1 MQGFPGG
8 TPDPQQLQATM
19 LAIEQACSLIQLHMN
34 PSEAEKV
41 ISALHSS
48 LMPYQACRFILE
60 TSQMPNARFQ
70 AAGAIGDAAVREWG
84 ILADDHKRSLI
95 LYCLNYVME
104 HASSPDGYVQSKVS
118 AVAARLLK
126 RGCFLPMSYKNHSVC
141 GLVGLVFGSYSYSD
155 MEHICRVEFSNQEK
169 AAIFS
174 EVEQSIRGI
183 HGPNRQFAGINFL
196 ETLVSEFSPL
206 TASAMG
212 LPKEFHDQCEWSLE
226 VHFLKDF
233 YCWAQAAVFNTA
245 DKILNSNVSVPEE
258 RACSAALRLMFQIL
272 SWNFKHTVEHE
283 NLDAKINSG
292 LRSDTINLKKFER
305 SLVKPGSMWRDILIS
320 SGHTTWVLNFYTT
333 LRQKYS
339 YDTLWG
345 DSPLAVS
352 CRQLIV
358 QLCSLSGPVFPNDN
372 GDAQIQH
379 LMHILSA
386 AVLWIEPPDV
396 IAASIRNGGSESE
409 FIDGC
414 HVLLSMAS
422 LTTGS
427 LFDHLLKS
435 IRQYGTINLLSA
447 LTSEAVKSVLD
458 NQSEEETWGSDALD
472 ILLETWNVI
481 LGDVD
486 ADKTPISVDGA
497 LAASSLFKVIV
508 ESHLKAAADSAFEDT
523 DDTEYFHVS
532 VSKRDEQLALYALI
546 ARAAADTTIPYLTQL
561 FSERFARLNQRNGES
576 DPTQTLEELYW
587 LLMITS
593 HVLTDSG
600 EGETLLIPEAL
611 QAGFPNVVEAGQH
624 PVVMLSWSVINFS
637 RQCLDP
643 VIRSKYFSPRLMEAV
658 IWFLARWVATYLVPL
673 DVSRQVSGTDIDSV
687 GTNGTQH
694 SRKLLNTFAWENNQG
709 ELVLDFVVLISMLAL
724 TTYQGE
730 NELQTLT
737 CQKLLATVVRRKHTC
752 TYLVQLTWEPDN
764 KIGGY
769 SEKCSTHHS
778 SSCDWQK
785 MLRNPDS
792 WRDLTRAFASGRS
805 LFSLSGRLQ
814 RSLAETLACAA
825 SCIKDPEASAQYLR
839 DLMGPVAGCLVE
851 NASRSD
857 LKSVAHQAD
866 VVYMVCCLL
875 ERLRGAARAA
885 QPRTQKVLFEMGHTV
900 MNSLLTLLE
909 VYRNESAVVYMI
921 LKFVVD
927 FVDGQAVF
935 LDAKETSALVSFS
948 LRLLQIYS
956 SHNIGKFVML
966 SLSSSLRSESQAEKY
981 KDLRA
986 LLRLLT
992 NICSKDLVGF
1002 LSESNGEGLP
1012 DIAEVIYV
1020 GLDIV
1025 TPLISL
1031 DLLKY
1036 PKLGRDYFLLVSHLL
1051 EVYPEKVAHLNRDAF
1066 ARIAGSLEFG
1076 LRNQDSDVVERCLGA
1091 VNALASYHFKE
1102 RLEGRSGLNSQIM
1115 ESEGSNGKLQESISS
1130 HFLRLLLQLLL
1141 FEDFRMELA
1150 GSAADALLPLLFCE
1164 QELYQRLVHELLEKQ
1179 QNPTVKSRLATAFHN
1194 LTSSNNLSSSLDRPN
1209 RQKFRKNLRAFLA
1222 DVSGFMQIK

>member
-8 TPDPQQLQATM
+8 VPDPQQLQATM
-19 LAIEQACSLIQLHMN
+19 LAIEQACSLIQVHMN
-34 PSEAEKV
+34 PAEAEKV
-41 ISALHSS
+41 LSSLHSS

-60 TSQMPNARFQ
+60 TSLMPNARFQ
-70 AAGAIGDAAVREWG
+70 AAGAIGDAAIREWG
-84 ILADDHKRSLI
+84 ILTDDNKRSLI

-104 HASSPDGYVQSKVS
+104 HAGSPDGYVQSKVS

-126 RGCFLPMSYKNHSVC
+126 RGWL
-141 GLVGLVFGSYSYSD
+141 
-155 MEHICRVEFSNQEK
+155 EFPDQEK
-169 AAIFS
+169 GAIFF
-174 EVEQSIRGI
+174 EVEQSIRGM

-196 ETLVSEFSPL
+196 ETLVSEFSPS
-206 TASAMG
+206 TASSMG
-212 LPKEFHDQCEWSLE
+212 LPKEFHDQCQLSLE
-226 VHFLKDF
+226 VKFLKDF

-245 DKILNSNVSVPEE
+245 DEILNSNVTIPEE
-258 RACSAALRLMFQIL
+258 KACSAALRLMLQIL
-272 SWNFKHTVEHE
+272 SWSFKPTLEHE
-283 NLDAKINSG
+283 NLDARIKSG
-292 LRSDTINLKKFER
+292 LRSDAINLRKFER
-305 SLVKPGSMWRDILIS
+305 SLVKPGSLWTDILIS
-320 SGHTTWVLNFYTT
+320 SAHTTWVLNFYTT

-345 DSPLAVS
+345 DSPIAVS

-358 QLCSLSGPVFPNDN
+358 QLCSLAGAVFPNDN
-372 GDAQIQH
+372 GDAQIEH
-379 LMHILSA
+379 FMHILSA
-386 AVLWIEPPDV
+386 VILWIEPPNV
-396 IAASIRNGGSESE
+396 IAESIRNGGSESE

-414 HVLLSMAS
+414 HVLLSVAS
-422 LTTGS
+422 LTSSS
-427 LFDHLLKS
+427 LFDNLLKS

-458 NQSEEETWGSDALD
+458 NQNEEETWGSDALD

-481 LGDVD
+481 LGEAC
-486 ADKTPISVDGA
+486 ADKSPMSADGA
-497 LAASSLFKVIV
+497 LAASNLFKIIV
-508 ESHLKAAADSAFEDT
+508 ESHLKAAADSAFEDS
-523 DDTEYFHVS
+523 DDAEYFHVS

-546 ARAAADTTIPYLTQL
+546 ARAAADTTIPFLEQL
-561 FSERFARLNQRNGES
+561 FSERFARLSQRDVEN
-576 DPTQTLEELYW
+576 DPTRTLEELYW
-587 LLMITS
+587 LLLITS

-611 QAGFPNVVEAGQH
+611 QAGFTNVVEVAQH
-624 PVVMLSWSVINFS
+624 PVVTLSWSIINFS

-643 VIRSKYFSPRLMEAV
+643 GIRGRYFSPRLMEAV

-673 DVSRQVSGTDIDSV
+673 DVSREIDSV
-687 GTNGTQH
+687 GRHGSQH
-694 SRKLLNTFAWENNQG
+694 SRKLLNSFAWDNNQG
-709 ELVLDFVVLISMLAL
+709 ELVLDFVVLMSMVAL

-730 NELQTLT
+730 IELQTLT
-737 CQKLLATVVRRKHTC
+737 CQKLLASVVRRKHTC
-752 TYLVQLTWEPDN
+752 AYVVQL
-764 KIGGY
+764 
-769 SEKCSTHHS
+769 
-778 SSCDWQK
+778 
-785 MLRNPDS
+785 LLLL
-792 WRDLTRAFASGRS
+792 LTTPS
-805 LFSLSGRLQ
+805 Q

-825 SCIKDPEASAQYLR
+825 SCIKDPEASVQYLR
-839 DLMGPVAGCLVE
+839 DLMGPVTGCLVE

-857 LKSVAHQAD
+857 LKSVAHQPD
-866 VVYMVCCLL
+866 VIYMVCCLL
-875 ERLRGAARAA
+875 ERLRGAARAT

-909 VYRNESAVVYMI
+909 VYKNQSEVIYMI

-927 FVDGQAVF
+927 FIDGQAVF
-935 LDAKETSALVSFS
+935 LDGKETSVLMSFC

-956 SHNIGKFVML
+956 SHNIGKVML
-966 SLSSSLRSESQAEKY
+966 SLSSTLRSESQSEKY

-1002 LSESNGEGLP
+1002 LSDSNIEGSP

-1036 PKLGRDYFLLVSHLL
+1036 PKLSRDYFVLMSHLL

-1066 ARIAGSLEFG
+1066 GRITGSLEFG
-1076 LRNQDSDVVERCLGA
+1076 LRSQDGDVVERCLTA

-1102 RLEGRSGLNSQIM
+1102 RLGGRGGLGSQVM
-1115 ESEGSNGKLQESISS
+1115 ESDGSNGKLQESISS

-1164 QELYQRLVHELLEKQ
+1164 QELYQRLVHELLEKE
-1179 QNPTVKSRLATAFHN
+1179 QNPTVKSRLALAFHN
-1194 LTSSNNLSSSLDRPN
+1194 LTSSNNLSSTLDRPN
-1209 RQKFRKNLRAFLA
+1209 RQKFRKNLRVFLGE
-1222 DVSGFMQIK
+1222 VSGFMQIK

>member
-8 TPDPQQLQATM
+8 TPDPQQLQSTM
-19 LAIEQACSLIQLHMN
+19 LAIEQACSLIQLHIN

-41 ISALHSS
+41 ISSLHSS
-48 LMPYQACRFILE
+48 LMPYQACRYILE

-70 AAGAIGDAAVREWG
+70 AAGTIGDAAVREWG
-84 ILADDHKRSLI
+84 ILADDNKRSLI

-126 RGCFLPMSYKNHSVC
+126 RGW
-141 GLVGLVFGSYSYSD
+141 
-155 MEHICRVEFSNQEK
+155 VEFPDQEK
-169 AAIFS
+169 ATIFF
-174 EVEQSIRGI
+174 EI
-183 HGPNRQFAGINFL
+183 
-196 ETLVSEFSPL
+196 SEFSPL

-212 LPKEFHDQCEWSLE
+212 LPKEFHEKCEWSIE

-245 DKILNSNVSVPEE
+245 DKIVNSNVTIPEE
-258 RACSAALRLMFQIL
+258 RACSAAVRLMFQIL
-272 SWNFKHTVEHE
+272 SWNFKHTVEHD
-283 NLDAKINSG
+283 NSDAKINSG

-305 SLVKPGSMWRDILIS
+305 SLVKPGSLWREILMS
-320 SGHTTWVLNFYTT
+320 SGHTAWILNFYTT

-339 YDTLWG
+339 YDTLWV

-358 QLCSLSGPVFPNDN
+358 QLCSLAGSVFPNDN
-372 GDAQIQH
+372 GDAQVKH

-396 IAASIRNGGSESE
+396 IATSIRNGGSESE

-414 HVLLSMAS
+414 HVLLSVAS
-422 LTTGS
+422 LTTAS
-427 LFDHLLKS
+427 LFDNLLKS

-481 LGDVD
+481 LGD
-486 ADKTPISVDGA
+486 ADTDKSPISVDGA
-497 LAASSLFKVIV
+497 HAASSLFKIIV
-508 ESHLKAAADSAFEDT
+508 DSHLKAAADSAFEDT

-546 ARAAADTTIPYLTQL
+546 ARAAADTTIPYLAQL
-561 FSERFARLNQRNGES
+561 FSERFARLSQKNGES

-587 LLMITS
+587 LLLITS

-611 QAGFPNVVEAGQH
+611 QAGFPNVLEAAQH
-624 PVVMLSWSVINFS
+624 PVVTLSWSIINFS

-643 VIRSKYFSPRLMEAV
+643 GIRAKGQ
-658 IWFLARWVATYLVPL
+658 
-673 DVSRQVSGTDIDSV
+673 VSRAETDGV
-687 GTNGTQH
+687 GLNGSQH

-752 TYLVQLTWEPDN
+752 TCLVQL
-764 KIGGY
+764 
-769 SEKCSTHHS
+769 
-778 SSCDWQK
+778 
-785 MLRNPDS
+785 DS

-805 LFSLSGRLQ
+805 LLSLSGRLQ

-839 DLMGPVAGCLVE
+839 ELMGPVAGCLVE

-857 LKSVAHQAD
+857 LKSVAQQAD
-866 VVYMVCCLL
+866 VIYMVCCLL

-909 VYRNESAVVYMI
+909 VYKDESTVVYMI

-935 LDAKETSALVSFS
+935 LDAKETSALVSFC

-956 SHNIGKFVML
+956 SHNIGKVML

-1002 LSESNGEGLP
+1002 LSDSNGEGSP

-1036 PKLGRDYFLLVSHLL
+1036 PKLSRDYFVLTSHLL

-1066 ARIAGSLEFG
+1066 ARI
-1076 LRNQDSDVVERCLGA
+1076 DSDIVERCLAG
-1091 VNALASYHFKE
+1091 VNALASYHFRE
-1102 RLEGRSGLNSQIM
+1102 RLGGREGLNSQLM
-1115 ESEGSNGKLQESISS
+1115 EAEGSHGKVQESISS

-1150 GSAADALLPLLFCE
+1150 SSAADALLPLLFCE
-1164 QELYQRLVHELLEKQ
+1164 QELYQRLVHELVEKQ
-1179 QNPTVKSRLATAFHN
+1179 QNPTVKSRLASAFHN
-1194 LTSSNNLSSSLDRPN
+1194 LTSSNNLASSLDRPN
-1209 RQKFRKNLRAFLA
+1209 RQKFRKNLRTFLA
-1222 DVSGFMQIK
+1222 DVSSFMQIK

>member
-8 TPDPQQLQATM
+8 NPDPQQLQATM
-19 LAIEQACSLIQLHMN
+19 LAIEQACSLIQ
-34 PSEAEKV
+34 V
-41 ISALHSS
+41 RFRISLLANKLNSVWS
-48 LMPYQACRFILE
+48 CVLVRGSVLCSFGAAVLDLAPRAE

-70 AAGAIGDAAVREWG
+70 AAGAIGDAAIREWG
-84 ILADDHKRSLI
+84 ILADDNKRSLI

-126 RGCFLPMSYKNHSVC
+126 RGW
-141 GLVGLVFGSYSYSD
+141 
-155 MEHICRVEFSNQEK
+155 VEFPDQDK
-169 AAIFS
+169 ATIFF

-183 HGPNRQFAGINFL
+183 HGPNRQFAAINFL
-196 ETLVSEFSPL
+196 ENLISEFSPL

-212 LPKEFHDQCEWSLE
+212 LPKEFHEQCEWSTE
-226 VHFLKDF
+226 VHFLKM
-233 YCWAQAAVFNTA
+233 
-245 DKILNSNVSVPEE
+245 L
-258 RACSAALRLMFQIL
+258 
-272 SWNFKHTVEHE
+272 
-283 NLDAKINSG
+283 KINSG

-305 SLVKPGSMWRDILIS
+305 SLVKPGSMWREILIS

-339 YDTLWG
+339 YDTLWV
-345 DSPLAVS
+345 DSPLSVS

-358 QLCSLSGPVFPNDN
+358 QLCSLAGSVFPNDN
-372 GDAQIQH
+372 GDAQVNH
-379 LMHILSA
+379 LMHILAA
-386 AVLWIEPPDV
+386 AVLWIEPPDA

-414 HVLLSMAS
+414 HVLLSVAS
-422 LTTGS
+422 LTTTS
-427 LFDHLLKS
+427 LFDNLLKS

-447 LTSEAVKSVLD
+447 LTAEAVKSVLD

-486 ADKTPISVDGA
+486 ADKTPISADGA
-497 LAASSLFKVIV
+497 LAASSLFKIIV
-508 ESHLKAAADSAFEDT
+508 DSHLKAAAADSAFEDT

-546 ARAAADTTIPYLTQL
+546 ARAAADTTIPYLAQL
-561 FSERFARLNQRNGES
+561 FSERFARLSQKNGES

-587 LLMITS
+587 LLLITS

-611 QAGFPNVVEAGQH
+611 QAGFPNVFEAAQH
-624 PVVMLSWSVINFS
+624 PVVTLSWSIINFT

-643 VIRSKYFSPRLMEAV
+643 GIRAKFFSPRLMECQGFLPASVANLPPKSYSDMSLRELIDLLKARLEAKEKAANGAAV
-658 IWFLARWVATYLVPL
+658 LAQSIMVVPAAKEKKVECAAVLIQTAMVVPETATPSSSLFLAAPFVPL
-673 DVSRQVSGTDIDSV
+673 RRKKTKKRKVTAAPLPLSPSRQPMACLWTYHLCSFTYG
-687 GTNGTQH
+687 
-694 SRKLLNTFAWENNQG
+694 
-709 ELVLDFVVLISMLAL
+709 VVVISPEQTLRDPPEGALEGLRRGPRAL

-730 NELQTLT
+730 NELQ
-737 CQKLLATVVRRKHTC
+737 
-752 TYLVQLTWEPDN
+752 
-764 KIGGY
+764 
-769 SEKCSTHHS
+769 
-778 SSCDWQK
+778 
-785 MLRNPDS
+785 DS

-805 LFSLSGRLQ
+805 LLSLSGRLQ

-825 SCIKDPEASAQYLR
+825 ACIEDPEASAQYLR
-839 DLMGPVAGCLVE
+839 ELMGPVAGCLVE

-857 LKSVAHQAD
+857 LKSVAQQAD
-866 VVYMVCCLL
+866 VTYMVCCLL

-909 VYRNESAVVYMI
+909 AYKNQSTVVYMI

-935 LDAKETSALVSFS
+935 LDAKETSALV
-948 LRLLQIYS
+948 
-956 SHNIGKFVML
+956 ML
-966 SLSSSLRSESQAEKY
+966 SLSSSLRNESQAEKY

-1002 LSESNGEGLP
+1002 LSDSDEGSP
-1012 DIAEVIYV
+1012 DIAEIGNYIPEHYAFKSFSKFCH
-1020 GLDIV
+1020 LCWSC

-1036 PKLGRDYFLLVSHLL
+1036 PKLSRDYFVLTSHLL
-1051 EVYPEKVAHLNRDAF
+1051 EVYPEK
-1066 ARIAGSLEFG
+1066 
-1076 LRNQDSDVVERCLGA
+1076 DSDIVERCLAGA
-1091 VNALASYHFKE
+1091 NALASYHFREK
-1102 RLEGRSGLNSQIM
+1102 LGGRGGLDSQLM
-1115 ESEGSNGKLQESISS
+1115 ESEGSHGKVQERISS
-1130 HFLRLLLQLLL
+1130 HFLRLILQLLL
-1141 FEDFRMELA
+1141 FEDFRVELA

-1164 QELYQRLVHELLEKQ
+1164 QELYQGQYHQKGGC
-1179 QNPTVKSRLATAFHN
+1179 A
-1194 LTSSNNLSSSLDRPN
+1194 SLWGWN
-1209 RQKFRKNLRAFLA
+1209 
-1222 DVSGFMQIK
+1222 S

>member
-8 TPDPQQLQATM
+8 VPDPQQLQATM
-19 LAIEQACSLIQLHMN
+19 LAIEQACSLIQVHMN
-34 PSEAEKV
+34 PAEAEKV
-41 ISALHSS
+41 LSSLHSS

-60 TSQMPNARFQ
+60 TSLMPNARFQ
-70 AAGAIGDAAVREWG
+70 AAGAIGDAAIREWG
-84 ILADDHKRSLI
+84 ILTDDNKRSLI

-104 HASSPDGYVQSKVS
+104 HAGSPDGYVQSKVS

-126 RGCFLPMSYKNHSVC
+126 RGWL
-141 GLVGLVFGSYSYSD
+141 
-155 MEHICRVEFSNQEK
+155 EFPDQEK
-169 AAIFS
+169 GAIFF
-174 EVEQSIRGI
+174 EVEQSIRGM

-196 ETLVSEFSPL
+196 ETLVSEFSPS
-206 TASAMG
+206 TASSMG
-212 LPKEFHDQCEWSLE
+212 LPKEFHDQCQLSLE
-226 VHFLKDF
+226 VKFLKDF

-245 DKILNSNVSVPEE
+245 DKILNSNVTIPEE
-258 RACSAALRLMFQIL
+258 KACSAALRLMLQIL
-272 SWNFKHTVEHE
+272 SWSFKPTLEHE
-283 NLDAKINSG
+283 NLDAKIKSG
-292 LRSDTINLKKFER
+292 LRSDAINLRKFER
-305 SLVKPGSMWRDILIS
+305 SLVKPGSLWTDILIS
-320 SGHTTWVLNFYTT
+320 SAHTIWVLNFYTT

-345 DSPLAVS
+345 DSPIAVS

-358 QLCSLSGPVFPNDN
+358 QLCSLAGAVFPNDN
-372 GDAQIQH
+372 GDAQIEH
-379 LMHILSA
+379 FMHILSA
-386 AVLWIEPPDV
+386 VILWIEPPNV
-396 IAASIRNGGSESE
+396 IAESIRNGGSESE
-409 FIDGC
+409 FIDSC
-414 HVLLSMAS
+414 HVLLSVAS
-422 LTTGS
+422 LTSSS
-427 LFDHLLKS
+427 LFDNLLKS

-458 NQSEEETWGSDALD
+458 NQNEEETWGSDALD

-481 LGDVD
+481 LGEAC
-486 ADKTPISVDGA
+486 ADKSPMSADGA
-497 LAASSLFKVIV
+497 LAASNLFKIIV
-508 ESHLKAAADSAFEDT
+508 ESHLKAAADSAFEDS
-523 DDTEYFHVS
+523 DDAEYFHVS

-546 ARAAADTTIPYLTQL
+546 ARAAADTTIPFLEQL
-561 FSERFARLNQRNGES
+561 FSERFARLSQRDVEN
-576 DPTQTLEELYW
+576 DPTRTLEELYW
-587 LLMITS
+587 LLLITS

-611 QAGFPNVVEAGQH
+611 QVGFTNVVEVAQH
-624 PVVMLSWSVINFS
+624 PVVTLSWSIINFS

-643 VIRSKYFSPRLMEAV
+643 GIRGRYFSPRLMEAV

-673 DVSRQVSGTDIDSV
+673 DVSREIDSV
-687 GTNGTQH
+687 GRHGSQH
-694 SRKLLNTFAWENNQG
+694 SRKLLNSFAWDNNQG
-709 ELVLDFVVLISMLAL
+709 ELVLDFVALMSMVAL

-730 NELQTLT
+730 IELQTLT
-737 CQKLLATVVRRKHTC
+737 CQKLLASVVRRKHTC
-752 TYLVQLTWEPDN
+752 AYVVQL
-764 KIGGY
+764 
-769 SEKCSTHHS
+769 
-778 SSCDWQK
+778 
-785 MLRNPDS
+785 DS

-814 RSLAETLACAA
+814 VSVICTHHAVLTYAFICEDLMLLLLLTTPSQRSLAETLACAA
-825 SCIKDPEASAQYLR
+825 SCIKDPEASVQYLR

-857 LKSVAHQAD
+857 LKSVAHQPD
-866 VVYMVCCLL
+866 VIYMVCCLL
-875 ERLRGAARAA
+875 ERLRGAARAT

-909 VYRNESAVVYMI
+909 VYKNQSEVVYMI

-927 FVDGQAVF
+927 FIDGQAVF
-935 LDAKETSALVSFS
+935 LDGKETSVLMSFC
-948 LRLLQIYS
+948 LHLLQIYS
-956 SHNIGKFVML
+956 SHNIGKVML
-966 SLSSSLRSESQAEKY
+966 SLSSTLRSESQSEKY

-1002 LSESNGEGLP
+1002 LSDSNIEGSP

-1036 PKLGRDYFLLVSHLL
+1036 PKLSRDYFVLMSHLL

-1066 ARIAGSLEFG
+1066 GRITGSLEFG
-1076 LRNQDSDVVERCLGA
+1076 LRNQDGDVVERCLTA

-1102 RLEGRSGLNSQIM
+1102 RFGGRGGLGSQVM

-1179 QNPTVKSRLATAFHN
+1179 QNPTIKSRLALAFHN
-1194 LTSSNNLSSSLDRPN
+1194 LTSSNNLSSTLDRPN
-1209 RQKFRKNLRAFLA
+1209 RQKFRKNLRVFLGE
-1222 DVSGFMQIK
+1222 VSGFMQIK

>member
-8 TPDPQQLQATM
+8 VPDPQQLQATM
-19 LAIEQACSLIQLHMN
+19 LAIEQACSLIQVHMN
-34 PSEAEKV
+34 PAEAEKV
-41 ISALHSS
+41 LSSLHSS

-60 TSQMPNARFQ
+60 TSLMPNARFQ
-70 AAGAIGDAAVREWG
+70 AAGAIGDAAIREWG
-84 ILADDHKRSLI
+84 ILTDDNKRSLI

-104 HASSPDGYVQSKVS
+104 HAGSPDGYVQSKVS

-126 RGCFLPMSYKNHSVC
+126 RGWL
-141 GLVGLVFGSYSYSD
+141 
-155 MEHICRVEFSNQEK
+155 EFPDQEK
-169 AAIFS
+169 GAIFF
-174 EVEQSIRGI
+174 EVEQSIRGM

-196 ETLVSEFSPL
+196 ETLVSEFSPS
-206 TASAMG
+206 TASSMG
-212 LPKEFHDQCEWSLE
+212 LPKEFHDQCQLSLE
-226 VHFLKDF
+226 VKFLKDF

-245 DKILNSNVSVPEE
+245 DKILNSNVTIPEE
-258 RACSAALRLMFQIL
+258 KACSAALRLMLQIL
-272 SWNFKHTVEHE
+272 SWSFKPTLEHE
-283 NLDAKINSG
+283 NLDAKIKSG
-292 LRSDTINLKKFER
+292 LRSDAINLRKFER
-305 SLVKPGSMWRDILIS
+305 SLVKPGSLWTDILIS
-320 SGHTTWVLNFYTT
+320 SAHTIWVLNFYTT

-345 DSPLAVS
+345 DSPIAVS

-358 QLCSLSGPVFPNDN
+358 QLCSLAGAVFPNDN
-372 GDAQIQH
+372 GDAQIEH
-379 LMHILSA
+379 FMHILSA
-386 AVLWIEPPDV
+386 VILWIEPPNV
-396 IAASIRNGGSESE
+396 IAESIRNGGSESE
-409 FIDGC
+409 FIDSC
-414 HVLLSMAS
+414 HVLLSVAS
-422 LTTGS
+422 LTSSS
-427 LFDHLLKS
+427 LFDNLLKS

-458 NQSEEETWGSDALD
+458 NQNEEETWGSDALD

-481 LGDVD
+481 LGEAC
-486 ADKTPISVDGA
+486 ADKSPMSADGA
-497 LAASSLFKVIV
+497 LAASNLFKIIV
-508 ESHLKAAADSAFEDT
+508 ESHLKAAADSAFEDS
-523 DDTEYFHVS
+523 DDAEYFHVS

-546 ARAAADTTIPYLTQL
+546 ARAAADTTIPFLEQL
-561 FSERFARLNQRNGES
+561 FSERFARLSQQRDVEN
-576 DPTQTLEELYW
+576 DPTRTLEELYW
-587 LLMITS
+587 LLLITS

-611 QAGFPNVVEAGQH
+611 QAGFTNVVEVAQH
-624 PVVMLSWSVINFS
+624 PVVTLSWSIINFS

-643 VIRSKYFSPRLMEAV
+643 GIRGRYFSPRLMEAV

-673 DVSRQVSGTDIDSV
+673 DVSREIDSV
-687 GTNGTQH
+687 GRHGSQH
-694 SRKLLNTFAWENNQG
+694 SRKLLNSFAWDNNQG
-709 ELVLDFVVLISMLAL
+709 ELVLDFVALMSMVAL

-730 NELQTLT
+730 IELQTLT
-737 CQKLLATVVRRKHTC
+737 CQKLLASVVRRKHTC
-752 TYLVQLTWEPDN
+752 AYVVQL
-764 KIGGY
+764 
-769 SEKCSTHHS
+769 
-778 SSCDWQK
+778 
-785 MLRNPDS
+785 DS

-825 SCIKDPEASAQYLR
+825 SCIKDPESSVQYLR

-857 LKSVAHQAD
+857 LKSVAHQPD
-866 VVYMVCCLL
+866 VIYMVCCLL
-875 ERLRGAARAA
+875 ERLRGAARAT

-909 VYRNESAVVYMI
+909 VYKNQSEVVYMI

-927 FVDGQAVF
+927 FIDGQAVF
-935 LDAKETSALVSFS
+935 LDGKETSVLMSFC
-948 LRLLQIYS
+948 LHLLQIYS
-956 SHNIGKFVML
+956 SHNIGKVML
-966 SLSSSLRSESQAEKY
+966 SLSSSLRSESQSEKY

-1002 LSESNGEGLP
+1002 LSDSNIEGSP

-1036 PKLGRDYFLLVSHLL
+1036 PKLSRDYFVLMSHLL

-1066 ARIAGSLEFG
+1066 GRITGSLEFG
-1076 LRNQDSDVVERCLGA
+1076 LRNQDGDVVERCLTA

-1102 RLEGRSGLNSQIM
+1102 RFGGRGGLGSQVM

-1164 QELYQRLVHELLEKQ
+1164 QELYQRLVHELLEKE
-1179 QNPTVKSRLATAFHN
+1179 QNPTIKSRLALAFHN
-1194 LTSSNNLSSSLDRPN
+1194 LTSSNNLSSTLDRPN
-1209 RQKFRKNLRAFLA
+1209 RQKFRKNLRVFLGE
-1222 DVSGFMQIK
+1222 VSGFMQIK

>member
-8 TPDPQQLQATM
+8 APDPQQLQATM
-19 LAIEQACSLIQLHMN
+19 VAIEQACSLIQLHMN

-41 ISALHSS
+41 ISSLHLS

-70 AAGAIGDAAVREWG
+70 AAGAIGDAAIREWG
-84 ILADDHKRSLI
+84 ILTDDNKRCLI
-95 LYCLNYVME
+95 LFCLNYVME
-104 HASSPDGYVQSKVS
+104 HANSPDGYVQSKVS

-126 RGCFLPMSYKNHSVC
+126 RGW
-141 GLVGLVFGSYSYSD
+141 
-155 MEHICRVEFSNQEK
+155 VEFSDQEK
-169 AAIFS
+169 AAIFF

-183 HGPNRQFAGINFL
+183 HGPNRQFAAINFL
-196 ETLVSEFSPL
+196 ETLVSEFSPS

-212 LPKEFHDQCEWSLE
+212 LPKEFHEQCERSLE
-226 VHFLKDF
+226 LHFLKDF
-233 YCWAQAAVFNTA
+233 YCWAQSAVFNTA
-245 DKILNSNVSVPEE
+245 DKILNSNVTIPEE

-272 SWNFKHTVEHE
+272 SWNFKHTVEHASS
-283 NLDAKINSG
+283 DAKINSG
-292 LRSDTINLKKFER
+292 LRIDTINLKKFEC

-345 DSPLAVS
+345 DSPIAVS

-358 QLCSLSGPVFPNDN
+358 QLCSLAGSVFPNDN
-372 GDAQIQH
+372 GDAQIKH
-379 LMHILSA
+379 LMMILSA
-386 AVLWIEPPDV
+386 VVLWIEPPDV

-414 HVLLSMAS
+414 HALLSMAS

-427 LFDHLLKS
+427 LFDNLLKS
-435 IRQYGTINLLSA
+435 IRHYGTINLLSA

-458 NQSEEETWGSDALD
+458 SQSEEETWGVDSLD

-486 ADKTPISVDGA
+486 ADKSPISVDGV
-497 LAASSLFKVIV
+497 LAASSLFKIIV

-546 ARAAADTTIPYLTQL
+546 ARAAPDTTIPFLAQL
-561 FSERFARLNQRNGES
+561 FSERFARLHQRNGES

-587 LLMITS
+587 LLLVTS

-611 QAGFPNVVEAGQH
+611 QAGFSNVIEVAQH
-624 PVVMLSWSVINFS
+624 PVVALSWSIINFS

-643 VIRSKYFSPRLMEAV
+643 GIREKYFSPRLMEAV

-673 DVSRQVSGTDIDSV
+673 DVSRGLVSRGEIDSI
-687 GTNGTQH
+687 GTNGSQH
-694 SRKLLNTFAWENNQG
+694 SRKLLNSFAWENNQG

-730 NELQTLT
+730 SELQTLT

-752 TYLVQLTWEPDN
+752 TYLVQL
-764 KIGGY
+764 
-769 SEKCSTHHS
+769 
-778 SSCDWQK
+778 
-785 MLRNPDS
+785 DS

-805 LFSLSGRLQ
+805 LLSLSGRLQ

-839 DLMGPVAGCLVE
+839 DLMGPIAGCLVE

-857 LKSVAHQAD
+857 LKSVAQQAD
-866 VVYMVCCLL
+866 VIYMVCCLL

-885 QPRTQKVLFEMGHTV
+885 QPRTQKVLFEMGRTV
-900 MNSLLTLLE
+900 MNPLLTLLE
-909 VYRNESAVVYMI
+909 IYKNQSTVVYMI

-935 LDAKETSALVSFS
+935 LDAKETSALVSFC

-956 SHNIGKFVML
+956 SHNIGKVML
-966 SLSSSLRSESQAEKY
+966 SVSSSLRSESQAEKY

-1002 LSESNGEGLP
+1002 LSDCDGEGSP

-1036 PKLGRDYFLLVSHLL
+1036 PKLSRDYFVLMSLLL
-1051 EVYPEKVAHLNRDAF
+1051 EVYPEKVAHLNSDAF
-1066 ARIAGSLEFG
+1066 ARIIGSLDFG
-1076 LRNQDSDVVERCLGA
+1076 LRNQDTDVFERCLTA

-1102 RLEGRSGLNSQIM
+1102 RLKGRGGLNSQLM
-1115 ESEGSNGKLQESISS
+1115 ESEGSGGKVQESISS
-1130 HFLRLLLQLLL
+1130 HFLRILLQILL
-1141 FEDFRMELA
+1141 FEDFRLELA
-1150 GSAADALLPLLFCE
+1150 GHAADALLPLLFCE

-1179 QNPTVKSRLATAFHN
+1179 QNPTMKSRLATAFHN
-1194 LTSSNNLSSSLDRPN
+1194 LTSSNNLSSSLDRLN
-1209 RQKFRKNLRAFLA
+1209 RQRFRKNLLSFLV
-1222 DVSGFMQIK
+1222 DVSSFMQIK

>member
-8 TPDPQQLQATM
+8 VPDPQQLQATM
-19 LAIEQACSLIQLHMN
+19 LAIEQACSLIQVHMN
-34 PSEAEKV
+34 PAEAEKV
-41 ISALHSS
+41 LSSLHSS

-60 TSQMPNARFQ
+60 TSLMPNARFQ
-70 AAGAIGDAAVREWG
+70 AAGAIGDAAIREWG
-84 ILADDHKRSLI
+84 ILTDDNKRSLI

-104 HASSPDGYVQSKVS
+104 HAGSPDGYVQSKVS

-126 RGCFLPMSYKNHSVC
+126 RGWL
-141 GLVGLVFGSYSYSD
+141 
-155 MEHICRVEFSNQEK
+155 EFPDQEK
-169 AAIFS
+169 GAIFF
-174 EVEQSIRGI
+174 EVEQSIRGM

-196 ETLVSEFSPL
+196 ETLVSEFSPS
-206 TASAMG
+206 TASSMG
-212 LPKEFHDQCEWSLE
+212 LPKEFHDQCQLSLE
-226 VHFLKDF
+226 VKFLKDF

-245 DKILNSNVSVPEE
+245 DKILNSNVTIPEE
-258 RACSAALRLMFQIL
+258 KACSAALRLMLQIL
-272 SWNFKHTVEHE
+272 SWSFKPTLEHE
-283 NLDAKINSG
+283 NLDAKIKSG
-292 LRSDTINLKKFER
+292 LRSDAINLRKFER
-305 SLVKPGSMWRDILIS
+305 SLVKPGSLWTDILIS
-320 SGHTTWVLNFYTT
+320 SAHTIWVLNFYTT

-345 DSPLAVS
+345 DSPIAVS

-358 QLCSLSGPVFPNDN
+358 QLCSLAGAVFPNDN
-372 GDAQIQH
+372 GDAQIEH
-379 LMHILSA
+379 FMHILSA
-386 AVLWIEPPDV
+386 VILWIEPPNV
-396 IAASIRNGGSESE
+396 IAESIRNGGSESE
-409 FIDGC
+409 FIDSC
-414 HVLLSMAS
+414 HVLLSVAS
-422 LTTGS
+422 LTSSS
-427 LFDHLLKS
+427 LFDNLLKS

-458 NQSEEETWGSDALD
+458 NQNEEETWGSDALD

-481 LGDVD
+481 LGEAC
-486 ADKTPISVDGA
+486 ADKSPMSADGA
-497 LAASSLFKVIV
+497 LAASNLFKIIV
-508 ESHLKAAADSAFEDT
+508 ESHLKAAADSAFEDS
-523 DDTEYFHVS
+523 DDAEYFHVS

-546 ARAAADTTIPYLTQL
+546 ARAAADTTIPFLEQL
-561 FSERFARLNQRNGES
+561 FSERFARLSQQRDVEN
-576 DPTQTLEELYW
+576 DPTRTLEELYW
-587 LLMITS
+587 LLLITS

-611 QAGFPNVVEAGQH
+611 QVGFTNVVEVAQH
-624 PVVMLSWSVINFS
+624 PVVTLSWSIINFS

-643 VIRSKYFSPRLMEAV
+643 GIRGRYFSPRLMEAV

-673 DVSRQVSGTDIDSV
+673 DVSREIDSV
-687 GTNGTQH
+687 GRHGSQH
-694 SRKLLNTFAWENNQG
+694 SRKLLNSFAWDNNQG
-709 ELVLDFVVLISMLAL
+709 ELVLDFVALMSMVAL

-730 NELQTLT
+730 IELQTLT
-737 CQKLLATVVRRKHTC
+737 CQKLLASVVRRKHTC
-752 TYLVQLTWEPDN
+752 AYVVQL
-764 KIGGY
+764 
-769 SEKCSTHHS
+769 
-778 SSCDWQK
+778 
-785 MLRNPDS
+785 DS

-814 RSLAETLACAA
+814 VSVICTHHAVLTYAFICEDLMLLLLLTTPSQRSLAETLACAA
-825 SCIKDPEASAQYLR
+825 SCIKDPEASVQYLR

-857 LKSVAHQAD
+857 LKSVAHQPD
-866 VVYMVCCLL
+866 VIYMVCCLL
-875 ERLRGAARAA
+875 ERLRGAARAT

-909 VYRNESAVVYMI
+909 VYKNQSEVVYMI

-927 FVDGQAVF
+927 FIDGQAVF
-935 LDAKETSALVSFS
+935 LDGKETSVLMSFC
-948 LRLLQIYS
+948 LHLLQIYS
-956 SHNIGKFVML
+956 SHNIGKVML
-966 SLSSSLRSESQAEKY
+966 SLSSTLRSESQSEKY

-1002 LSESNGEGLP
+1002 LSDSNIEGSP

-1036 PKLGRDYFLLVSHLL
+1036 PKLSRDYFVLMSHLL

-1066 ARIAGSLEFG
+1066 GRITGSLEFG
-1076 LRNQDSDVVERCLGA
+1076 LRNQDGDVVERCLTA

-1102 RLEGRSGLNSQIM
+1102 RFGGRGGLGSQVM

-1179 QNPTVKSRLATAFHN
+1179 QNPTIKSRLALAFHN
-1194 LTSSNNLSSSLDRPN
+1194 LTSSNNLSSTLDRPN
-1209 RQKFRKNLRAFLA
+1209 RQKFRKNLRVFLGE
-1222 DVSGFMQIK
+1222 VSGFMQIK

>member
-8 TPDPQQLQATM
+8 VPDPQQLQATM
-19 LAIEQACSLIQLHMN
+19 LAIEQACSLIQVHMN
-34 PSEAEKV
+34 PAEAEKV
-41 ISALHSS
+41 LSSLHSS

-60 TSQMPNARFQ
+60 TSLMPNARFQ
-70 AAGAIGDAAVREWG
+70 AAGAIGDAAIREWG
-84 ILADDHKRSLI
+84 ILTDDNKRSLI

-104 HASSPDGYVQSKVS
+104 HAGSPDGYVQSKVS

-126 RGCFLPMSYKNHSVC
+126 RGWL
-141 GLVGLVFGSYSYSD
+141 
-155 MEHICRVEFSNQEK
+155 EFPDQEK
-169 AAIFS
+169 GAIFF
-174 EVEQSIRGI
+174 EVEQSIRGM

-196 ETLVSEFSPL
+196 ETLVSEFSPS
-206 TASAMG
+206 TASSMG
-212 LPKEFHDQCEWSLE
+212 LPKEFHDQCQLSLE
-226 VHFLKDF
+226 VKFLKDF

-245 DKILNSNVSVPEE
+245 DKILNSNVTIPEE
-258 RACSAALRLMFQIL
+258 KACSAALRLMLQIL
-272 SWNFKHTVEHE
+272 SWSFKPTLEHE
-283 NLDAKINSG
+283 NLDAKIKSG
-292 LRSDTINLKKFER
+292 LRSDAINLRKFER
-305 SLVKPGSMWRDILIS
+305 SLVKPGSLWTDILIS
-320 SGHTTWVLNFYTT
+320 SAHTIWVLNFYTT

-345 DSPLAVS
+345 DSPIAVS

-358 QLCSLSGPVFPNDN
+358 QLCSLAGAVFPNDN
-372 GDAQIQH
+372 GDAQIEH
-379 LMHILSA
+379 FMHILSA
-386 AVLWIEPPDV
+386 VILWIEPPNV
-396 IAASIRNGGSESE
+396 IAESIRNGGSESE
-409 FIDGC
+409 FIDSC
-414 HVLLSMAS
+414 HVLLSVAS
-422 LTTGS
+422 LTSSS
-427 LFDHLLKS
+427 LFDNLLKS

-458 NQSEEETWGSDALD
+458 NQNEEETWGSDALD

-481 LGDVD
+481 LGEAC
-486 ADKTPISVDGA
+486 ADKSPMSADGA
-497 LAASSLFKVIV
+497 LAASNLFKIIV
-508 ESHLKAAADSAFEDT
+508 ESHLKAAADSAFEDS
-523 DDTEYFHVS
+523 DDAEYFHVS

-546 ARAAADTTIPYLTQL
+546 ARAAADTTIPFLEQL
-561 FSERFARLNQRNGES
+561 FSERFARLSQRDVEN
-576 DPTQTLEELYW
+576 DPTRTLEELYW
-587 LLMITS
+587 LLLITS

-611 QAGFPNVVEAGQH
+611 QAGFTNVVEVAQH
-624 PVVMLSWSVINFS
+624 PVVTLSWSIINFS

-643 VIRSKYFSPRLMEAV
+643 GIRGRYFSPRLMEAV

-673 DVSRQVSGTDIDSV
+673 DVSREIDSV
-687 GTNGTQH
+687 GRHGSQH
-694 SRKLLNTFAWENNQG
+694 SRKLLNSFAWDNNQG
-709 ELVLDFVVLISMLAL
+709 ELVLDFVALMSMVAL

-730 NELQTLT
+730 IELQTLT
-737 CQKLLATVVRRKHTC
+737 CQKLLASVVRRKHTC
-752 TYLVQLTWEPDN
+752 AYVVQL
-764 KIGGY
+764 
-769 SEKCSTHHS
+769 
-778 SSCDWQK
+778 
-785 MLRNPDS
+785 DS

-825 SCIKDPEASAQYLR
+825 SCIKDPEASVQYLR

-857 LKSVAHQAD
+857 LKSVAHQPD
-866 VVYMVCCLL
+866 VIYMVCCLL
-875 ERLRGAARAA
+875 ERLRGAARAT

-909 VYRNESAVVYMI
+909 VYKNQSEVVYMI

-927 FVDGQAVF
+927 FIDGQAVF
-935 LDAKETSALVSFS
+935 LDGKETSVLMSFC
-948 LRLLQIYS
+948 LHLLQIYS
-956 SHNIGKFVML
+956 SHNIGKVML
-966 SLSSSLRSESQAEKY
+966 SLSSTLRSESQSEKY

-1002 LSESNGEGLP
+1002 LSDSNIEGSP

-1036 PKLGRDYFLLVSHLL
+1036 PKLSRDYFVLMSHLL

-1066 ARIAGSLEFG
+1066 GRITGSLEFG
-1076 LRNQDSDVVERCLGA
+1076 LRNQDGDVVERCLTA

-1102 RLEGRSGLNSQIM
+1102 RFGGRGGLGSQVM

-1164 QELYQRLVHELLEKQ
+1164 QELYQRLVHELLEKE
-1179 QNPTVKSRLATAFHN
+1179 QNPTIKSRLALAFHN
-1194 LTSSNNLSSSLDRPN
+1194 LTSSNNLSSTLDRPN
-1209 RQKFRKNLRAFLA
+1209 RQKFRKNLRVFLGE
-1222 DVSGFMQIK
+1222 VSGFMQIK

>member
-60 TSQMPNARFQ
+60 TSQVPNARFQ

-84 ILADDHKRSLI
+84 ILTDDNKRSLV

-126 RGCFLPMSYKNHSVC
+126 RGW
-141 GLVGLVFGSYSYSD
+141 
-155 MEHICRVEFSNQEK
+155 VEFSDQEK

-183 HGPNRQFAGINFL
+183 HGPNRQYAGINFL
-196 ETLVSEFSPL
+196 ETLVSEFFPM

-212 LPKEFHDQCEWSLE
+212 LPKEFHEQCEWSLE
-226 VHFLKDF
+226 VQFLKDF

-245 DKILNSNVSVPEE
+245 EKILNSNVSTPEE
-258 RACSAALRLMFQIL
+258 RACSAAMRLMLQIL
-272 SWNFKHTVEHE
+272 SWSFKHTVEHE
-283 NLDAKINSG
+283 VWDAKINSG

-305 SLVKPGSMWRDILIS
+305 SLVKPGSMWREILIS
-320 SGHTTWVLNFYTT
+320 SGHTTWLLNYYTT

-358 QLCSLSGPVFPNDN
+358 QLCSLSGSVFPNDN
-372 GDAQIQH
+372 GDAQIKH

-386 AVLWIEPPDV
+386 VVQWIEPPDV

-409 FIDGC
+409 FVDGC

-427 LFDHLLKS
+427 LFDNLLKS
-435 IRQYGTINLLSA
+435 IRHYGTINLLSA

-458 NQSEEETWGSDALD
+458 NQSEEDTWGSDALD

-481 LGDVD
+481 LGDDD
-486 ADKTPISVDGA
+486 ADKSPISADGA
-497 LAASSLFKVIV
+497 IAASGLFKIIV

-546 ARAAADTTIPYLTQL
+546 ARAAADSTIPYLTQL
-561 FSERFARLNQRNGES
+561 FSERFARLSQRNGEC

-587 LLMITS
+587 LLLITS

-611 QAGFPNVVEAGQH
+611 QGGFSNIVEAGQH
-624 PVVMLSWSVINFS
+624 PVVTLSWSIINFS

-643 VIRSKYFSPRLMEAV
+643 GIRAKYFSPRLMEAV
-658 IWFLARWVATYLVPL
+658 IWFLGRWVATYLVPL
-673 DVSRQVSGTDIDSV
+673 DVSRQASRTDIDSV

-730 NELQTLT
+730 TELQTLT

-752 TYLVQLTWEPDN
+752 TYLVQL
-764 KIGGY
+764 
-769 SEKCSTHHS
+769 
-778 SSCDWQK
+778 
-785 MLRNPDS
+785 DS

-851 NASRSD
+851 NASRND
-857 LKSVAHQAD
+857 LKSVAQQAD

-909 VYRNESAVVYMI
+909 VYKNESAVVYMI

-935 LDAKETSALVSFS
+935 LDAKETSALVNFC

-956 SHNIGKFVML
+956 SHNIGKVML

-1002 LSESNGEGLP
+1002 LSESNGDGSP

-1036 PKLGRDYFLLVSHLL
+1036 PKLSRDYFILVSHLL

-1076 LRNQDSDVVERCLGA
+1076 LRNQDSDVVEKCLAA

-1102 RLEGRSGLNSQIM
+1102 RLGGRGGLNTQLM
-1115 ESEGSNGKLQESISS
+1115 ESEGSSGKLQESISS

-1141 FEDFRMELA
+1141 FEDFRTELS

-1209 RQKFRKNLRAFLA
+1209 RQKFRKNLHAFLA

>member
-1 MQGFPGG
+1 
-8 TPDPQQLQATM
+8 M

-41 ISALHSS
+41 ITSLHSS
-48 LMPYQACRFILE
+48 LMPYQVCRFILE
-60 TSQMPNARFQ
+60 TSQKPNARFQ

-84 ILADDHKRSLI
+84 ILTDDNKRSLI
-95 LYCLNYVME
+95 IYCLNYVME

-126 RGCFLPMSYKNHSVC
+126 RGW
-141 GLVGLVFGSYSYSD
+141 
-155 MEHICRVEFSNQEK
+155 VEFSDQEK
-169 AAIFS
+169 AAIFF

-183 HGPNRQFAGINFL
+183 HGPNRQFAAINFL
-196 ETLVSEFSPL
+196 ETLVSEFSPS
-206 TASAMG
+206 TASAMS
-212 LPKEFHDQCEWSLE
+212 LPKEFHEQCEYSLE
-226 VHFLKDF
+226 VQFLKDF

-245 DKILNSNVSVPEE
+245 DKILNSTVTIPDE

-283 NLDAKINSG
+283 SSDAKINFG
-292 LRSDTINLKKFER
+292 LRIDTINLKKFER
-305 SLVKPGSMWRDILIS
+305 SLVKPGSMWREILIS
-320 SGHTTWVLNFYTT
+320 SGHPTWVLNFYTT

-345 DSPLAVS
+345 DSPIAVS

-358 QLCSLSGPVFPNDN
+358 QLCSLAGSVFPNDN
-372 GDAQIQH
+372 GDAQIKH
-379 LMHILSA
+379 LMLILSA
-386 AVLWIEPPDV
+386 VVLWIEPPDV
-396 IAASIRNGGSESE
+396 ITASIRNGGSESE

-414 HVLLSMAS
+414 HALLSIAS

-427 LFDHLLKS
+427 LFDNLLKS
-435 IRQYGTINLLSA
+435 IRPYGTVNLLSA
-447 LTSEAVKSVLD
+447 LTSEAVKSVLN
-458 NQSEEETWGSDALD
+458 NQSEEETWGIDSLD
-472 ILLETWNVI
+472 ILLETWNVL

-486 ADKTPISVDGA
+486 ADKNPISTDGA
-497 LAASSLFKVIV
+497 LASSSLFKMIV

-546 ARAAADTTIPYLTQL
+546 ARASANTTIPFLAQL

-587 LLMITS
+587 LLLVTS

-611 QAGFPNVVEAGQH
+611 QAGFPNVIEAAHH
-624 PVVMLSWSVINFS
+624 PVVTLSWSIINFS

-643 VIRSKYFSPRLMEAV
+643 GIRAKYFSPRLMEAV

-673 DVSRQVSGTDIDSV
+673 DVSRGKVSREIDNV
-687 GTNGTQH
+687 GTNGSQH
-694 SRKLLNTFAWENNQG
+694 SRKLLNSFAWENNQG

-730 NELQTLT
+730 NELQTMT

-752 TYLVQLTWEPDN
+752 TYLVQL
-764 KIGGY
+764 
-769 SEKCSTHHS
+769 
-778 SSCDWQK
+778 
-785 MLRNPDS
+785 DS

-805 LFSLSGRLQ
+805 LLSLSGRLQ
-814 RSLAETLACAA
+814 RSLAETLASGA

-857 LKSVAHQAD
+857 LKSVAQQAD
-866 VVYMVCCLL
+866 VIYMVCCLL
-875 ERLRGAARAA
+875 ERLRGAARAT
-885 QPRTQKVLFEMGHTV
+885 QPRTQKVLFEMAHTV
-900 MNSLLTLLE
+900 MNPLLTLLE
-909 VYRNESAVVYMI
+909 VYKNHSTVVYMI

-935 LDAKETSALVSFS
+935 LDAKETSALVSFC
-948 LRLLQIYS
+948 LQLLQIYS
-956 SHNIGKFVML
+956 SHNIGKVML
-966 SLSSSLRSESQAEKY
+966 SLSSSLRNESQAEKY

-1002 LSESNGEGLP
+1002 LSDCGGEGSP
-1012 DIAEVIYV
+1012 DIAEVIYI

-1036 PKLGRDYFLLVSHLL
+1036 PKLSRDYFVLISHLL
-1051 EVYPEKVAHLNRDAF
+1051 ELYPEKVAHLNSDAF
-1066 ARIAGSLEFG
+1066 TRIIGSLDFG
-1076 LRNQDSDVVERCLGA
+1076 LRNQDSDVVERCLAA
-1091 VNALASYHFKE
+1091 VNALASYNFKE
-1102 RLEGRSGLNSQIM
+1102 RLGGRGRLNSQLM

-1130 HFLRLLLQLLL
+1130 HFLRLLLQILL
-1141 FEDFRMELA
+1141 FEDFRSELA
-1150 GSAADALLPLLFCE
+1150 GYAADALLPLLFCE
-1164 QELYQRLVHELLEKQ
+1164 QELYQRLVHELLDKQ

-1209 RQKFRKNLRAFLA
+1209 RQRFRKNLLSFMA

>member
-1 MQGFPGG
+1 MQGLPGG
-8 TPDPQQLQATM
+8 VPDPQQLQATM
-19 LAIEQACSLIQLHMN
+19 LAIEQACSLIQVHMN
-34 PSEAEKV
+34 PAEAEKV
-41 ISALHSS
+41 LSSLHSS

-60 TSQMPNARFQ
+60 TSLMPNARFQ
-70 AAGAIGDAAVREWG
+70 AAGAIGDAAIREWG
-84 ILADDHKRSLI
+84 ILTDDNKRSLI

-104 HASSPDGYVQSKVS
+104 HTGSPDGYVQSKVS

-126 RGCFLPMSYKNHSVC
+126 RGWL
-141 GLVGLVFGSYSYSD
+141 
-155 MEHICRVEFSNQEK
+155 EFPDQEK
-169 AAIFS
+169 GAIFF
-174 EVEQSIRGI
+174 EVEQSIQGM

-196 ETLVSEFSPL
+196 ETLVSEFSPS
-206 TASAMG
+206 TASSMG
-212 LPKEFHDQCEWSLE
+212 LPKEFHDQCQLSLE
-226 VHFLKDF
+226 VKFLKDF

-245 DKILNSNVSVPEE
+245 DKILNSNVTIPEE
-258 RACSAALRLMFQIL
+258 KACSAALRLMLQIL
-272 SWNFKHTVEHE
+272 SWSFKPTLEHE
-283 NLDAKINSG
+283 NLDAKIKSG
-292 LRSDTINLKKFER
+292 LRSDAINLRKFER
-305 SLVKPGSMWRDILIS
+305 SLVKPGSLWTDILIS
-320 SGHTTWVLNFYTT
+320 SAHTTWVLNFYTT

-345 DSPLAVS
+345 DSPIAVS

-358 QLCSLSGPVFPNDN
+358 QLCSLAGAVFPNDN
-372 GDAQIQH
+372 GDAQIEH
-379 LMHILSA
+379 FMHILSA
-386 AVLWIEPPDV
+386 VILWIEPPNV
-396 IAASIRNGGSESE
+396 IAESIRNGGSESE

-414 HVLLSMAS
+414 HVLLSVAS
-422 LTTGS
+422 LTSSS
-427 LFDHLLKS
+427 LFDNLLKS

-458 NQSEEETWGSDALD
+458 NQNEEETWGSDALD

-481 LGDVD
+481 LGEAC
-486 ADKTPISVDGA
+486 ADKSPMSADGA
-497 LAASSLFKVIV
+497 LAASNLFKIIV
-508 ESHLKAAADSAFEDT
+508 ESHLKAAADSAFEDS
-523 DDTEYFHVS
+523 DDAEYFHVS

-546 ARAAADTTIPYLTQL
+546 ARAAADTTIPFLEQL
-561 FSERFARLNQRNGES
+561 FSERFARLSQRDVEN
-576 DPTQTLEELYW
+576 DPTRTLEELYW
-587 LLMITS
+587 LLLITS

-611 QAGFPNVVEAGQH
+611 QAGFTNVVEVAQH
-624 PVVMLSWSVINFS
+624 PVVTLSWSIINFS

-643 VIRSKYFSPRLMEAV
+643 GIRGRYFSPRLMEAV

-673 DVSRQVSGTDIDSV
+673 DVSREIDSV
-687 GTNGTQH
+687 GRHGSQH
-694 SRKLLNTFAWENNQG
+694 SRKLLNSFAWDNNQG
-709 ELVLDFVVLISMLAL
+709 ELVLDFVVLMSMVAL

-730 NELQTLT
+730 IELQTLT
-737 CQKLLATVVRRKHTC
+737 CQKLLASVVRRKHTC
-752 TYLVQLTWEPDN
+752 AYVVQL
-764 KIGGY
+764 
-769 SEKCSTHHS
+769 
-778 SSCDWQK
+778 
-785 MLRNPDS
+785 DS

-825 SCIKDPEASAQYLR
+825 SCIKDPEASVQYLR

-857 LKSVAHQAD
+857 LKSVAHQPD
-866 VVYMVCCLL
+866 VIYMVCCLL
-875 ERLRGAARAA
+875 ERLRGAARAT

-909 VYRNESAVVYMI
+909 VYKNQSEVIYMI

-927 FVDGQAVF
+927 FIDGQAVF
-935 LDAKETSALVSFS
+935 LDGKETSVLMSFC

-956 SHNIGKFVML
+956 SHNIGKVML
-966 SLSSSLRSESQAEKY
+966 SLSSTLRSESQSEKY

-1002 LSESNGEGLP
+1002 LSDSNIEGSP

-1036 PKLGRDYFLLVSHLL
+1036 PKLSRDYFVLMSHLL

-1066 ARIAGSLEFG
+1066 GRITGSLEFG
-1076 LRNQDSDVVERCLGA
+1076 LRNQDGDVVERCLTA

-1102 RLEGRSGLNSQIM
+1102 RLGGRGGLGSQVM

-1164 QELYQRLVHELLEKQ
+1164 QELYQRLVHELLEKE
-1179 QNPTVKSRLATAFHN
+1179 QNPTVKSRLALAFHN
-1194 LTSSNNLSSSLDRPN
+1194 LTSSNNLSSTLDRPN
-1209 RQKFRKNLRAFLA
+1209 RQKFRKNLRVFLGE
-1222 DVSGFMQIK
+1222 VSGFMQIK

>member
-1 MQGFPGG
+1 
-8 TPDPQQLQATM
+8 
-19 LAIEQACSLIQLHMN
+19 
-34 PSEAEKV
+34 
-41 ISALHSS
+41 
-48 LMPYQACRFILE
+48 
-60 TSQMPNARFQ
+60 
-70 AAGAIGDAAVREWG
+70 
-84 ILADDHKRSLI
+84 
-95 LYCLNYVME
+95 ME

-126 RGCFLPMSYKNHSVC
+126 RGW
-141 GLVGLVFGSYSYSD
+141 
-155 MEHICRVEFSNQEK
+155 VEFSDQEK
-169 AAIFS
+169 AAIFF

-183 HGPNRQFAGINFL
+183 HGPNRQFAAINFL
-196 ETLVSEFSPL
+196 ETLVSEFSPS
-206 TASAMG
+206 TASAMS
-212 LPKEFHDQCEWSLE
+212 LPKEFHEQCEYSLE
-226 VHFLKDF
+226 VQFLK
-233 YCWAQAAVFNTA
+233 
-245 DKILNSNVSVPEE
+245 
-258 RACSAALRLMFQIL
+258 IL

-283 NLDAKINSG
+283 SSDAKINFG
-292 LRSDTINLKKFER
+292 LRIDTINLKKFER
-305 SLVKPGSMWRDILIS
+305 SLVKPGSMWREILIS
-320 SGHTTWVLNFYTT
+320 SGHPTWVLNFYTT

-345 DSPLAVS
+345 DSPIAVS

-358 QLCSLSGPVFPNDN
+358 QLCSLAGSVFPNDN
-372 GDAQIQH
+372 GDAQIKH
-379 LMHILSA
+379 LMLILSA
-386 AVLWIEPPDV
+386 VVLWIEPPDV
-396 IAASIRNGGSESE
+396 ITASIRNGGSESE

-414 HVLLSMAS
+414 HALLSIAS

-427 LFDHLLKS
+427 LFDNLLKS
-435 IRQYGTINLLSA
+435 IRPYGTVNLLSA
-447 LTSEAVKSVLD
+447 LTSEAVKSVLN
-458 NQSEEETWGSDALD
+458 NQSEEETWGIDSLD
-472 ILLETWNVI
+472 ILLETWNVL

-486 ADKTPISVDGA
+486 ADKNPISTDGA
-497 LAASSLFKVIV
+497 LASSSLFKMIV

-546 ARAAADTTIPYLTQL
+546 ARASANTTIPFLAQL

-587 LLMITS
+587 LLLVTS

-611 QAGFPNVVEAGQH
+611 QAGFPNVIEAAHH
-624 PVVMLSWSVINFS
+624 PVVTLSWSIINFS

-643 VIRSKYFSPRLMEAV
+643 GIRAKYFSPRLMEAV

-673 DVSRQVSGTDIDSV
+673 DVSRGKVSREIDNV
-687 GTNGTQH
+687 GTNGSQH
-694 SRKLLNTFAWENNQG
+694 SRKLLNSFAWENNQG

-752 TYLVQLTWEPDN
+752 TYLVQL
-764 KIGGY
+764 
-769 SEKCSTHHS
+769 
-778 SSCDWQK
+778 
-785 MLRNPDS
+785 DS

-805 LFSLSGRLQ
+805 LLSLSGRLQ
-814 RSLAETLACAA
+814 RSLAETLASAA

-857 LKSVAHQAD
+857 LKSVAQQAD
-866 VVYMVCCLL
+866 VIYMVCCLL
-875 ERLRGAARAA
+875 ERLRGAARAT
-885 QPRTQKVLFEMGHTV
+885 QPRTQKVLFEMAHTV
-900 MNSLLTLLE
+900 MNPLLTLLE
-909 VYRNESAVVYMI
+909 VYKNHSTVVYMI

-935 LDAKETSALVSFS
+935 LDAKETSALVSFC
-948 LRLLQIYS
+948 LQLLQIYS
-956 SHNIGKFVML
+956 SHNIGKVML
-966 SLSSSLRSESQAEKY
+966 SLSSSLRNESQAEKY

-1002 LSESNGEGLP
+1002 LSDCGGEGSP
-1012 DIAEVIYV
+1012 DIAEVIYI

-1036 PKLGRDYFLLVSHLL
+1036 PKLSRDYFVLISHLL
-1051 EVYPEKVAHLNRDAF
+1051 ELYPEKVAHLNSDAF
-1066 ARIAGSLEFG
+1066 TRIIGSLDFG
-1076 LRNQDSDVVERCLGA
+1076 LRNQDSDVVERCLAA
-1091 VNALASYHFKE
+1091 VNALASYNFKE
-1102 RLEGRSGLNSQIM
+1102 RLGGRGRLNSQLM

-1130 HFLRLLLQLLL
+1130 HFLRLLLQILL
-1141 FEDFRMELA
+1141 FEDFRSELA
-1150 GSAADALLPLLFCE
+1150 GYAADALLPLLFCE
-1164 QELYQRLVHELLEKQ
+1164 QELYQRLVHELLDKQ

-1209 RQKFRKNLRAFLA
+1209 RQRFRKNLLSFMA

>member
-8 TPDPQQLQATM
+8 VPDPQQLQATM
-19 LAIEQACSLIQLHMN
+19 LAIEQACSLIQVHMN
-34 PSEAEKV
+34 PAEAEKV
-41 ISALHSS
+41 LSSLHSS

-60 TSQMPNARFQ
+60 TSLMPNARFQ
-70 AAGAIGDAAVREWG
+70 AAGAIGDAAIREWG
-84 ILADDHKRSLI
+84 ILTDDNKRSLI

-104 HASSPDGYVQSKVS
+104 HAGSPDGYVQSKVS

-126 RGCFLPMSYKNHSVC
+126 RGWL
-141 GLVGLVFGSYSYSD
+141 
-155 MEHICRVEFSNQEK
+155 EFPDQEK
-169 AAIFS
+169 GAIFF
-174 EVEQSIRGI
+174 EVEQSIRGM

-196 ETLVSEFSPL
+196 ETLVSEFSPS
-206 TASAMG
+206 TASSMG
-212 LPKEFHDQCEWSLE
+212 LPKEFHDQCQLSLE
-226 VHFLKDF
+226 VKFLKDF

-245 DKILNSNVSVPEE
+245 DKILNSNVTIPEE
-258 RACSAALRLMFQIL
+258 KACSAALRLMLQIL
-272 SWNFKHTVEHE
+272 SWSFKPTLEHE
-283 NLDAKINSG
+283 NLDAKIKSG
-292 LRSDTINLKKFER
+292 LRSDAINLRKFER
-305 SLVKPGSMWRDILIS
+305 SLVKPGSLWTDILIS
-320 SGHTTWVLNFYTT
+320 SAHTIWVLNFYTT

-345 DSPLAVS
+345 DSPIAVS

-358 QLCSLSGPVFPNDN
+358 QLCSLAGAVFPNDN
-372 GDAQIQH
+372 GDAQIEH
-379 LMHILSA
+379 FMHILSA
-386 AVLWIEPPDV
+386 VILWIEPPNV
-396 IAASIRNGGSESE
+396 IAESIRNGGSESE
-409 FIDGC
+409 FIDSC
-414 HVLLSMAS
+414 HVLLSVAS
-422 LTTGS
+422 LTSSS
-427 LFDHLLKS
+427 LFDNLLKS

-458 NQSEEETWGSDALD
+458 NQNEEETWGSDALD

-481 LGDVD
+481 LGEAC
-486 ADKTPISVDGA
+486 ADKSPMSADGA
-497 LAASSLFKVIV
+497 LAASNLFKIIV
-508 ESHLKAAADSAFEDT
+508 ESHLKAAADSAFEDS
-523 DDTEYFHVS
+523 DDAEYFHVS

-546 ARAAADTTIPYLTQL
+546 ARAAADTTIPFLEQL
-561 FSERFARLNQRNGES
+561 FSERFARLSQQRDVEN
-576 DPTQTLEELYW
+576 DPTRTLEELYW
-587 LLMITS
+587 LLLITS

-611 QAGFPNVVEAGQH
+611 QVGFTNVVEVAQH
-624 PVVMLSWSVINFS
+624 PVVTLSWSIINFS

-643 VIRSKYFSPRLMEAV
+643 GIRGRYFSPRLMEAV

-673 DVSRQVSGTDIDSV
+673 DVSREIDSV
-687 GTNGTQH
+687 GRHGSQH
-694 SRKLLNTFAWENNQG
+694 SRKLLNSFAWDNNQG
-709 ELVLDFVVLISMLAL
+709 ELVLDFVALMSMVAL

-730 NELQTLT
+730 IELQTLT
-737 CQKLLATVVRRKHTC
+737 CQKLLASVVRRKHTC
-752 TYLVQLTWEPDN
+752 AYVVQL
-764 KIGGY
+764 
-769 SEKCSTHHS
+769 
-778 SSCDWQK
+778 
-785 MLRNPDS
+785 DS

-825 SCIKDPEASAQYLR
+825 SCIKDPEASVQYLR

-857 LKSVAHQAD
+857 LKSVAHQPD
-866 VVYMVCCLL
+866 VIYMVCCLL
-875 ERLRGAARAA
+875 ERLRGAARAT

-909 VYRNESAVVYMI
+909 VYKNQSEVVYMI

-927 FVDGQAVF
+927 FIDGQAVF
-935 LDAKETSALVSFS
+935 LDGKETSVLMSFC
-948 LRLLQIYS
+948 LHLLQIYS
-956 SHNIGKFVML
+956 SHNIGKVML
-966 SLSSSLRSESQAEKY
+966 SLSSTLRSESQSEKY

-1002 LSESNGEGLP
+1002 LSDSNIEGSP

-1036 PKLGRDYFLLVSHLL
+1036 PKLSRDYFVLMSHLL

-1066 ARIAGSLEFG
+1066 GRITGSLEFG
-1076 LRNQDSDVVERCLGA
+1076 LRNQDGDVVERCLTA

-1102 RLEGRSGLNSQIM
+1102 RFGGRGGLGSQVM

-1179 QNPTVKSRLATAFHN
+1179 QNPTIKSRLALAFHN
-1194 LTSSNNLSSSLDRPN
+1194 LTSSNNLSSTLDRPN
-1209 RQKFRKNLRAFLA
+1209 RQKFRKNLRVFLGE
-1222 DVSGFMQIK
+1222 VSGFMQIK

>member
-8 TPDPQQLQATM
+8 APDPQQLQATM

-34 PSEAEKV
+34 PSEAETV
-41 ISALHSS
+41 ITSLRSS

-84 ILADDHKRSLI
+84 ILTDDNKRSLI
-95 LYCLNYVME
+95 IYCLNYVME

-118 AVAARLLK
+118 TVAARLLK
-126 RGCFLPMSYKNHSVC
+126 RGW
-141 GLVGLVFGSYSYSD
+141 
-155 MEHICRVEFSNQEK
+155 VEFSDQEK
-169 AAIFS
+169 AAIFF

-183 HGPNRQFAGINFL
+183 HGPNRQFAAINFL
-196 ETLVSEFSPL
+196 ETLVSEFSPS
-206 TASAMG
+206 TASAMS
-212 LPKEFHDQCEWSLE
+212 LPKEFHEQCEYSLE
-226 VHFLKDF
+226 VQFLK
-233 YCWAQAAVFNTA
+233 
-245 DKILNSNVSVPEE
+245 
-258 RACSAALRLMFQIL
+258 IL

-283 NLDAKINSG
+283 SSDAKINSG
-292 LRSDTINLKKFER
+292 LRIDTINLKKFER
-305 SLVKPGSMWRDILIS
+305 SLVKPGSMWREILIS
-320 SGHTTWVLNFYTT
+320 SGHPTWVLNFYTT

-345 DSPLAVS
+345 DSPIAVS

-358 QLCSLSGPVFPNDN
+358 QLCSLAGSVFPNDN
-372 GDAQIQH
+372 GDAQIKH
-379 LMHILSA
+379 LMLILSA
-386 AVLWIEPPDV
+386 VVLWIEPPDV

-414 HVLLSMAS
+414 HALLSMAS

-427 LFDHLLKS
+427 LFDNLLKS
-435 IRQYGTINLLSA
+435 IRPYGTVNLLSA
-447 LTSEAVKSVLD
+447 LTSEAVKSVLN
-458 NQSEEETWGSDALD
+458 NQSEEETWGIDSLD

-486 ADKTPISVDGA
+486 ADKSPISVDGA
-497 LAASSLFKVIV
+497 LAASSLFKIIV

-546 ARAAADTTIPYLTQL
+546 ARAAADTTIPFLAQL

-587 LLMITS
+587 LLLVTS

-611 QAGFPNVVEAGQH
+611 QAGFPNVIEATQH
-624 PVVMLSWSVINFS
+624 PVVTLSWSIINFS

-643 VIRSKYFSPRLMEAV
+643 GIRAKYFSPRLMEAV

-673 DVSRQVSGTDIDSV
+673 DVSRGKVSREIDSV
-687 GTNGTQH
+687 GTNGPQH
-694 SRKLLNTFAWENNQG
+694 SRKLLNSFAWENNQG

-724 TTYQGE
+724 TIYQGE
-730 NELQTLT
+730 TELQTLT

-752 TYLVQLTWEPDN
+752 TYLVQL
-764 KIGGY
+764 
-769 SEKCSTHHS
+769 
-778 SSCDWQK
+778 
-785 MLRNPDS
+785 DS

-805 LFSLSGRLQ
+805 LLSLSGRLQ

-857 LKSVAHQAD
+857 LKSVAQQGD

-875 ERLRGAARAA
+875 ERLRGAARAT
-885 QPRTQKVLFEMGHTV
+885 QPRTQKVLFEMGRTV
-900 MNSLLTLLE
+900 MNPLLTLLE
-909 VYRNESAVVYMI
+909 VYKNHSSVVYMI

-935 LDAKETSALVSFS
+935 LDAKETSALVNFC

-956 SHNIGKFVML
+956 SHNIGKVML

-1002 LSESNGEGLP
+1002 LSDCDGEGSP

-1036 PKLGRDYFLLVSHLL
+1036 PKLSRDYFVLMSHLL

-1066 ARIAGSLEFG
+1066 TRIIGSLDFG
-1076 LRNQDSDVVERCLGA
+1076 LRNQDSDVVERCLAA

-1102 RLEGRSGLNSQIM
+1102 ILGGRGGLNSQLM

-1130 HFLRLLLQLLL
+1130 HFLRLLLQILL
-1141 FEDFRMELA
+1141 FEDFRLELA
-1150 GSAADALLPLLFCE
+1150 GYAADALLPLLFCE

-1179 QNPTVKSRLATAFHN
+1179 QNPTVKSRLATVFHN

-1209 RQKFRKNLRAFLA
+1209 RQRFRKNLLSFLA

>member
-8 TPDPQQLQATM
+8 VPDPQQLQATM
-19 LAIEQACSLIQLHMN
+19 LAIEQACSLIQVHMN
-34 PSEAEKV
+34 PAEAEKV
-41 ISALHSS
+41 LSSLHSS

-60 TSQMPNARFQ
+60 TSLMPNARFQ
-70 AAGAIGDAAVREWG
+70 AAGAIGDAAIREWG
-84 ILADDHKRSLI
+84 ILTDDNKRSLI

-104 HASSPDGYVQSKVS
+104 HAGSPDGYVQSKVS

-126 RGCFLPMSYKNHSVC
+126 RGWL
-141 GLVGLVFGSYSYSD
+141 
-155 MEHICRVEFSNQEK
+155 EFPDQEK
-169 AAIFS
+169 GAIFF
-174 EVEQSIRGI
+174 EVEQSIRGM

-196 ETLVSEFSPL
+196 ETLVSEFSPS
-206 TASAMG
+206 TASSMG
-212 LPKEFHDQCEWSLE
+212 LPKEFHDQCQLSLE
-226 VHFLKDF
+226 VKFLKDF

-245 DKILNSNVSVPEE
+245 DKILNSNVTIPEE
-258 RACSAALRLMFQIL
+258 KACSAALRLMLQIL
-272 SWNFKHTVEHE
+272 SWSFKPTLEHE
-283 NLDAKINSG
+283 NLDAKIKSG
-292 LRSDTINLKKFER
+292 LRSDAINLRKFER
-305 SLVKPGSMWRDILIS
+305 SLVKPGSLWTDILIS
-320 SGHTTWVLNFYTT
+320 SAHTIWVLNFYTT

-345 DSPLAVS
+345 DSPIAVS

-358 QLCSLSGPVFPNDN
+358 QLCSLAGAVFPNDN
-372 GDAQIQH
+372 GDAQIEH
-379 LMHILSA
+379 FMHILSA
-386 AVLWIEPPDV
+386 VILWIEPPNV
-396 IAASIRNGGSESE
+396 IAESIRNGGSESE
-409 FIDGC
+409 FIDSC
-414 HVLLSMAS
+414 HVLLSVAS
-422 LTTGS
+422 LTSSS
-427 LFDHLLKS
+427 LFDNLLKS

-458 NQSEEETWGSDALD
+458 NQNEEETWGSDALD

-481 LGDVD
+481 LGEAC
-486 ADKTPISVDGA
+486 ADKSPMSADGA
-497 LAASSLFKVIV
+497 LAASNLFKIIV
-508 ESHLKAAADSAFEDT
+508 ESHLKAAADSAFEDS
-523 DDTEYFHVS
+523 DDAEYFHVS

-546 ARAAADTTIPYLTQL
+546 ARAAADTTIPFLEQL
-561 FSERFARLNQRNGES
+561 FSERFARLSQRDVEN
-576 DPTQTLEELYW
+576 DPTRTLEELYW
-587 LLMITS
+587 LLLITS

-611 QAGFPNVVEAGQH
+611 QAGFTNVVEVAQH
-624 PVVMLSWSVINFS
+624 PVVTLSWSIINFS

-643 VIRSKYFSPRLMEAV
+643 GIRGRYFSPRLMEAV

-673 DVSRQVSGTDIDSV
+673 DVSREIDSV
-687 GTNGTQH
+687 GRHGSQH
-694 SRKLLNTFAWENNQG
+694 SRKLLNSFAWDNNQG
-709 ELVLDFVVLISMLAL
+709 ELVLDFVALMSMVAL

-730 NELQTLT
+730 IELQTLT
-737 CQKLLATVVRRKHTC
+737 CQKLLASVVRRKHTC
-752 TYLVQLTWEPDN
+752 AYVVQL
-764 KIGGY
+764 
-769 SEKCSTHHS
+769 
-778 SSCDWQK
+778 
-785 MLRNPDS
+785 DS

-825 SCIKDPEASAQYLR
+825 SCIKDPESSVQYLR

-857 LKSVAHQAD
+857 LKSVAHQPD
-866 VVYMVCCLL
+866 VIYMVCCLL
-875 ERLRGAARAA
+875 ERLRGAARAT

-909 VYRNESAVVYMI
+909 VYKNQSEVVYMI

-927 FVDGQAVF
+927 FIDGQAVF
-935 LDAKETSALVSFS
+935 LDGKETSVLMSFC
-948 LRLLQIYS
+948 LHLLQIYS
-956 SHNIGKFVML
+956 SHNIGKVML
-966 SLSSSLRSESQAEKY
+966 SLSSSLRSESQSEKY

-1002 LSESNGEGLP
+1002 LSDSNIEGSP

-1036 PKLGRDYFLLVSHLL
+1036 PKLSRDYFVLMSHLL

-1066 ARIAGSLEFG
+1066 GRITGSLEFG
-1076 LRNQDSDVVERCLGA
+1076 LRNQDGDVVERCLTA

-1102 RLEGRSGLNSQIM
+1102 RFGGRGGLGSQVM

-1164 QELYQRLVHELLEKQ
+1164 QELYQRLVHELLEKE
-1179 QNPTVKSRLATAFHN
+1179 QNPTIKSRLALAFHN
-1194 LTSSNNLSSSLDRPN
+1194 LTSSNNLSSTLDRPN
-1209 RQKFRKNLRAFLA
+1209 RQKFRKNLRVFLGE
-1222 DVSGFMQIK
+1222 VSGFMQIK

>member
-8 TPDPQQLQATM
+8 APDPQQLQATM

-41 ISALHSS
+41 ITSLHSS
-48 LMPYQACRFILE
+48 LMPYQVCRFILE
-60 TSQMPNARFQ
+60 TSQKPNARFQ

-84 ILADDHKRSLI
+84 VLTDDNKRSLI
-95 LYCLNYVME
+95 IYCLNYVME

-126 RGCFLPMSYKNHSVC
+126 RGW
-141 GLVGLVFGSYSYSD
+141 
-155 MEHICRVEFSNQEK
+155 VEFSDQEK
-169 AAIFS
+169 AAIFF

-183 HGPNRQFAGINFL
+183 HGPNRQFAAINFL
-196 ETLVSEFSPL
+196 ETLVSEFSPS
-206 TASAMG
+206 TASAMS
-212 LPKEFHDQCEWSLE
+212 LPKEFHEQCEYSLE
-226 VHFLKDF
+226 VQFLK
-233 YCWAQAAVFNTA
+233 
-245 DKILNSNVSVPEE
+245 
-258 RACSAALRLMFQIL
+258 IL

-283 NLDAKINSG
+283 SSDAKINFG
-292 LRSDTINLKKFER
+292 LRIDTINLKKFER
-305 SLVKPGSMWRDILIS
+305 SLVKPGSMWREILIS
-320 SGHTTWVLNFYTT
+320 SGHPTWVLNFYTT

-345 DSPLAVS
+345 DSPIAVS

-358 QLCSLSGPVFPNDN
+358 QLCSLAGSVFPNDN
-372 GDAQIQH
+372 GDAQIKH
-379 LMHILSA
+379 LMLILSA
-386 AVLWIEPPDV
+386 VVLWIEPPDV
-396 IAASIRNGGSESE
+396 ITASIRNGGSESE

-414 HVLLSMAS
+414 HALLSIAS

-427 LFDHLLKS
+427 LFDNLLKS
-435 IRQYGTINLLSA
+435 IRPYGTVNLLSA
-447 LTSEAVKSVLD
+447 LTSEAVKSVLN
-458 NQSEEETWGSDALD
+458 NQSEEETWGIDSLD
-472 ILLETWNVI
+472 ILLETWNVL

-486 ADKTPISVDGA
+486 ADKNPISTDGA
-497 LAASSLFKVIV
+497 LASSSLFKMIV

-546 ARAAADTTIPYLTQL
+546 ARASANTTIPFLAQL

-587 LLMITS
+587 LLLVTS

-611 QAGFPNVVEAGQH
+611 QAGFPNVIEAAHH
-624 PVVMLSWSVINFS
+624 PVVTLSWSIINFS

-643 VIRSKYFSPRLMEAV
+643 GIRAKYFSPRLMEAV

-673 DVSRQVSGTDIDSV
+673 DVSRGKVSREIDNV
-687 GTNGTQH
+687 GTNGSQH
-694 SRKLLNTFAWENNQG
+694 SRKLLNSFAWENNQG

-752 TYLVQLTWEPDN
+752 TYLVQL
-764 KIGGY
+764 
-769 SEKCSTHHS
+769 
-778 SSCDWQK
+778 
-785 MLRNPDS
+785 DS

-805 LFSLSGRLQ
+805 LLSLSGRLQ
-814 RSLAETLACAA
+814 RSLAETLASAA

-857 LKSVAHQAD
+857 LKSVAQQAD
-866 VVYMVCCLL
+866 VIYMVCCLL
-875 ERLRGAARAA
+875 ERLRGAARAT
-885 QPRTQKVLFEMGHTV
+885 QPRTQKVLFEMAHTV
-900 MNSLLTLLE
+900 MNPLLTLLE
-909 VYRNESAVVYMI
+909 VYKNHSTVVYMI

-935 LDAKETSALVSFS
+935 LDAKETSALVSFC
-948 LRLLQIYS
+948 LQLLQIYS
-956 SHNIGKFVML
+956 SHNIGKVML
-966 SLSSSLRSESQAEKY
+966 SLSSSLRNESQAEKY

-1002 LSESNGEGLP
+1002 LSDCGGEGSP
-1012 DIAEVIYV
+1012 DIAEVIYI

-1036 PKLGRDYFLLVSHLL
+1036 PKLSRDYFVLISHLL
-1051 EVYPEKVAHLNRDAF
+1051 ELYPEKVAHLNSDAF
-1066 ARIAGSLEFG
+1066 TRIIGSLDFG
-1076 LRNQDSDVVERCLGA
+1076 LRNQDSDVVERCLAA
-1091 VNALASYHFKE
+1091 VNALASYNFKE
-1102 RLEGRSGLNSQIM
+1102 RLGGRGRLNSQLM

-1130 HFLRLLLQLLL
+1130 HFLRLLLQILL
-1141 FEDFRMELA
+1141 FEDFRSELA
-1150 GSAADALLPLLFCE
+1150 GYAADALLPLLFCE
-1164 QELYQRLVHELLEKQ
+1164 QELYQRLVHELLDKQ

-1209 RQKFRKNLRAFLA
+1209 RQRFRKNLLSFMA

>member
-1 MQGFPGG
+1 
-8 TPDPQQLQATM
+8 
-19 LAIEQACSLIQLHMN
+19 MN

-41 ISALHSS
+41 ISSLHSS

-60 TSQMPNARFQ
+60 TSLMPNARFQ
-70 AAGAIGDAAVREWG
+70 AAGAIGDAAIREWG
-84 ILADDHKRSLI
+84 ILTEDNKRSLI

-126 RGCFLPMSYKNHSVC
+126 RGW
-141 GLVGLVFGSYSYSD
+141 
-155 MEHICRVEFSNQEK
+155 VEFPDQEK
-169 AAIFS
+169 AAIFF

-196 ETLVSEFSPL
+196 ETLVSEFSPS

-212 LPKEFHDQCEWSLE
+212 LPKEFHEQCQWSLE
-226 VHFLKDF
+226 VKFLKDF
-233 YCWAQAAVFNTA
+233 YCWTQAAVFNTA

-258 RACSAALRLMFQIL
+258 KACSTALRLMFQIL
-272 SWNFKHTVEHE
+272 SWSFKHTVEHE
-283 NLDAKINSG
+283 NSDAKINSG
-292 LRSDTINLKKFER
+292 LRSDAINLKKFER
-305 SLVKPGSMWRDILIS
+305 SLVKPGSMWSDILIS

-345 DSPLAVS
+345 DSPIAVS

-358 QLCSLSGPVFPNDN
+358 QLCSLAGAVFPNDN
-372 GDAQIQH
+372 GDAQIKH
-379 LMHILSA
+379 LIHILSA
-386 AVLWIEPPDV
+386 VILWIEPPDV

-414 HVLLSMAS
+414 HALLSMAS
-422 LTTGS
+422 LTTSS
-427 LFDHLLKS
+427 LFDNLLKS
-435 IRQYGTINLLSA
+435 IRHYGTINLLSA

-458 NQSEEETWGSDALD
+458 NQNEEETWGSDALD

-481 LGDVD
+481 LGEDD
-486 ADKTPISVDGA
+486 ADNSPMSVDGVH
-497 LAASSLFKVIV
+497 AASSLFKIIV
-508 ESHLKAAADSAFEDT
+508 ESHLKAAADSAFEDS
-523 DDTEYFHVS
+523 DDAEYFHVS

-546 ARAAADTTIPYLTQL
+546 ARAAADTTIPFLAQL
-561 FSERFARLNQRNGES
+561 FSERFARLSQRNGEN

-587 LLMITS
+587 LLLITS

-611 QAGFPNVVEAGQH
+611 QAGFPNVVEVAQH
-624 PVVMLSWSVINFS
+624 PVVTLSWSIINFS

-643 VIRSKYFSPRLMEAV
+643 GIRARYFSPRLMEAV

-673 DVSRQVSGTDIDSV
+673 DVGRGQVSREEIDVV
-687 GTNGTQH
+687 GKHGSQH
-694 SRKLLNTFAWENNQG
+694 SRKLLNSFAWENNQG
-709 ELVLDFVVLISMLAL
+709 EFVLDFVVLISMVAL

-752 TYLVQLTWEPDN
+752 TYVVQL
-764 KIGGY
+764 
-769 SEKCSTHHS
+769 
-778 SSCDWQK
+778 
-785 MLRNPDS
+785 DS

-857 LKSVAHQAD
+857 LKSVAQQAD

-875 ERLRGAARAA
+875 ERLRGAARAT

-909 VYRNESAVVYMI
+909 VYKNQSAVIYMI

-935 LDAKETSALVSFS
+935 LDDMETSVLVTFC

-956 SHNIGKFVML
+956 SHNIGKVML
-966 SLSSSLRSESQAEKY
+966 SLSSSLRSESQSEKY

-1002 LSESNGEGLP
+1002 LSDSSIEGSP

-1036 PKLGRDYFLLVSHLL
+1036 PKLSRDYFVLVSHLL
-1051 EVYPEKVAHLNRDAF
+1051 EVYPEKVAHLHRDAF
-1066 ARIAGSLEFG
+1066 ARIVGSLEFG
-1076 LRNQDSDVVERCLGA
+1076 LRNQDSDVVERCLTA
-1091 VNALASYHFKE
+1091 VDALASYHFKE
-1102 RLEGRSGLNSQIM
+1102 RLGGRGGLSSQLM
-1115 ESEGSNGKLQESISS
+1115 ESEGSNGKLQESILS
-1130 HFLRLLLQLLL
+1130 HFLRILLQLLL

-1164 QELYQRLVHELLEKQ
+1164 QELYQRLVQELLEKQ
-1179 QNPTVKSRLATAFHN
+1179 QNLTVKSRLSIAFHN

-1209 RQKFRKNLRAFLA
+1209 RQKFRKNLRAFLGE
-1222 DVSGFMQIK
+1222 VSGFMQIK

>member
-8 TPDPQQLQATM
+8 VPDPQQLQATM
-19 LAIEQACSLIQLHMN
+19 LAIEQACSLIQVHMN
-34 PSEAEKV
+34 PAEAEKV
-41 ISALHSS
+41 LSSLHSS

-60 TSQMPNARFQ
+60 TSLMPNARFQ
-70 AAGAIGDAAVREWG
+70 AAGAIGDAAIREWG
-84 ILADDHKRSLI
+84 ILTDDNKRSLI

-104 HASSPDGYVQSKVS
+104 HAGSPDGYVQSKVS

-126 RGCFLPMSYKNHSVC
+126 RGWL
-141 GLVGLVFGSYSYSD
+141 
-155 MEHICRVEFSNQEK
+155 EFPDQEK
-169 AAIFS
+169 GAIFF
-174 EVEQSIRGI
+174 EVEQSIRGM

-196 ETLVSEFSPL
+196 ETLVSEFSPS
-206 TASAMG
+206 TASSMG
-212 LPKEFHDQCEWSLE
+212 LPKEFHDQCQLSLE
-226 VHFLKDF
+226 VKFLKDF

-245 DKILNSNVSVPEE
+245 DEILNSNVTIPEE
-258 RACSAALRLMFQIL
+258 KACSAALRLMLQIL
-272 SWNFKHTVEHE
+272 SWSFKPTLEHE
-283 NLDAKINSG
+283 NLDARIKSG
-292 LRSDTINLKKFER
+292 LRSDAINLRKFER
-305 SLVKPGSMWRDILIS
+305 SLVKPGSLWTDILIS
-320 SGHTTWVLNFYTT
+320 SAHTTWVLNFYTT

-345 DSPLAVS
+345 DSPIAVS

-358 QLCSLSGPVFPNDN
+358 QLCSLAGAVFPNDN
-372 GDAQIQH
+372 GDAQIEH
-379 LMHILSA
+379 FMHILSA
-386 AVLWIEPPDV
+386 VILWIEPPNV
-396 IAASIRNGGSESE
+396 IAESIRNGGSESE

-414 HVLLSMAS
+414 HVLLSVAS
-422 LTTGS
+422 LTSSS
-427 LFDHLLKS
+427 LFDNLLKS

-458 NQSEEETWGSDALD
+458 NQNEEETWGSDALD

-481 LGDVD
+481 LGEAC
-486 ADKTPISVDGA
+486 ADKSPMSADGA
-497 LAASSLFKVIV
+497 LAASNLFKIIV
-508 ESHLKAAADSAFEDT
+508 ESHLKAAADSAFEDS
-523 DDTEYFHVS
+523 DDAEYFHVS

-546 ARAAADTTIPYLTQL
+546 ARAAADTTIPFLEQL
-561 FSERFARLNQRNGES
+561 FSERFARLSQRDVEN
-576 DPTQTLEELYW
+576 DPTRTLEELYW
-587 LLMITS
+587 LLLITS

-611 QAGFPNVVEAGQH
+611 QVGFTNVVEVAQH
-624 PVVMLSWSVINFS
+624 PVVTLSWSIINFS

-643 VIRSKYFSPRLMEAV
+643 GIRGRYFSPRLMEAV

-673 DVSRQVSGTDIDSV
+673 DVSREIDSV
-687 GTNGTQH
+687 GRHGSQH
-694 SRKLLNTFAWENNQG
+694 SRKLLNSFAWDNNQG
-709 ELVLDFVVLISMLAL
+709 ELVLDFVVLMSMVAL

-730 NELQTLT
+730 IELQTLT
-737 CQKLLATVVRRKHTC
+737 CQKLLASVVRRKHTC
-752 TYLVQLTWEPDN
+752 AYVVQL
-764 KIGGY
+764 
-769 SEKCSTHHS
+769 
-778 SSCDWQK
+778 
-785 MLRNPDS
+785 LLLL
-792 WRDLTRAFASGRS
+792 LTTPS
-805 LFSLSGRLQ
+805 Q

-825 SCIKDPEASAQYLR
+825 SCIKDPEASVQYLR

-857 LKSVAHQAD
+857 LKSVAHQPD
-866 VVYMVCCLL
+866 VIYMVCCLL
-875 ERLRGAARAA
+875 ERLRGAARAT

-909 VYRNESAVVYMI
+909 VYKNQSEVIYMI

-927 FVDGQAVF
+927 FIDGQAVF
-935 LDAKETSALVSFS
+935 LDGKETSVLMSFC

-956 SHNIGKFVML
+956 SHNIGKVML
-966 SLSSSLRSESQAEKY
+966 SLSSTLRSESQSEKY

-1002 LSESNGEGLP
+1002 LSDSNIEGSP

-1036 PKLGRDYFLLVSHLL
+1036 PKLSRDYFVLMSHLL

-1066 ARIAGSLEFG
+1066 GRITGSLEFG
-1076 LRNQDSDVVERCLGA
+1076 LRSQDGDVVERCLTA

-1102 RLEGRSGLNSQIM
+1102 RLGGRGGLGSQVM
-1115 ESEGSNGKLQESISS
+1115 ESDGSNGKLQESISS

-1164 QELYQRLVHELLEKQ
+1164 QELYQRLVHELLEKE
-1179 QNPTVKSRLATAFHN
+1179 QNPTVKSRLALAFHN
-1194 LTSSNNLSSSLDRPN
+1194 LTSSNNLSSTLDRPN
-1209 RQKFRKNLRAFLA
+1209 RQKFRKNLRVFLGE
-1222 DVSGFMQIK
+1222 VSGFMQIK

>member
-8 TPDPQQLQATM
+8 APDPQQLQATM

-34 PSEAEKV
+34 PSEAETV
-41 ISALHSS
+41 ITSLRSS

-84 ILADDHKRSLI
+84 ILTDDNKRSLI
-95 LYCLNYVME
+95 IYCLNYVME

-118 AVAARLLK
+118 TVAARLLK
-126 RGCFLPMSYKNHSVC
+126 RGW
-141 GLVGLVFGSYSYSD
+141 
-155 MEHICRVEFSNQEK
+155 VEFSDQEK
-169 AAIFS
+169 AAIFF

-183 HGPNRQFAGINFL
+183 HGPNRQFAAINFL
-196 ETLVSEFSPL
+196 ETLVSEFSPS
-206 TASAMG
+206 TASAMS
-212 LPKEFHDQCEWSLE
+212 LPKEFHEQCEYSLE
-226 VHFLKDF
+226 VQFLKDF

-245 DKILNSNVSVPEE
+245 DKILNSTVTIPDE

-283 NLDAKINSG
+283 SSDAKINSG
-292 LRSDTINLKKFER
+292 LRIDTINLKKFER
-305 SLVKPGSMWRDILIS
+305 SLVKPGSMWREILIS
-320 SGHTTWVLNFYTT
+320 SGHPTWVLNFYTT

-345 DSPLAVS
+345 DSPIAVS

-358 QLCSLSGPVFPNDN
+358 QLCSLAGSVFPNDN
-372 GDAQIQH
+372 GDAQIKH
-379 LMHILSA
+379 LMLILSA
-386 AVLWIEPPDV
+386 VVLWIEPPDV

-414 HVLLSMAS
+414 HALLSMAS

-427 LFDHLLKS
+427 LFDNLLKS
-435 IRQYGTINLLSA
+435 IRPYGTVNLLSA
-447 LTSEAVKSVLD
+447 LTSEAVKSVLN
-458 NQSEEETWGSDALD
+458 NQSEEETWGIDSLD

-486 ADKTPISVDGA
+486 ADKSPISVDGA
-497 LAASSLFKVIV
+497 LAASSLFKIIV

-546 ARAAADTTIPYLTQL
+546 ARAAADTTIPFLAQL

-587 LLMITS
+587 LLLVTS

-611 QAGFPNVVEAGQH
+611 QAGFPNVIEATQH
-624 PVVMLSWSVINFS
+624 PVVTLSWSIINFS

-643 VIRSKYFSPRLMEAV
+643 GIRAKYFSPRLME
-658 IWFLARWVATYLVPL
+658 
-673 DVSRQVSGTDIDSV
+673 
-687 GTNGTQH
+687 
-694 SRKLLNTFAWENNQG
+694 
-709 ELVLDFVVLISMLAL
+709 
-724 TTYQGE
+724 
-730 NELQTLT
+730 TLT

-752 TYLVQLTWEPDN
+752 TYLVQL
-764 KIGGY
+764 
-769 SEKCSTHHS
+769 
-778 SSCDWQK
+778 
-785 MLRNPDS
+785 DS

-805 LFSLSGRLQ
+805 LLSLSGRLQ

-857 LKSVAHQAD
+857 LKSVAQQGD

-875 ERLRGAARAA
+875 ERLRGAARAT
-885 QPRTQKVLFEMGHTV
+885 QPRTQKVLFEMGRTV
-900 MNSLLTLLE
+900 MNPLLTLLE
-909 VYRNESAVVYMI
+909 VYKNHSSVVYMI

-935 LDAKETSALVSFS
+935 LDAKETSALVNFC

-956 SHNIGKFVML
+956 SHNIGKVML

-1002 LSESNGEGLP
+1002 LSDCDGEGSP

-1036 PKLGRDYFLLVSHLL
+1036 PKLSRDYFVLMSHLL

-1066 ARIAGSLEFG
+1066 TRIIGSLDFG
-1076 LRNQDSDVVERCLGA
+1076 LRNQDSDVVERCLAA

-1102 RLEGRSGLNSQIM
+1102 ILGGRGGLNSQLM

-1130 HFLRLLLQLLL
+1130 HFLRLLLQILL
-1141 FEDFRMELA
+1141 FEDFRLELA
-1150 GSAADALLPLLFCE
+1150 GYAADALLPLLFCE

-1179 QNPTVKSRLATAFHN
+1179 QNPTVKSRLATVFHN

-1209 RQKFRKNLRAFLA
+1209 RQRFRKNLLSFLA